1 MMNWNIVGYFQDL
14 PDCVS
19 SHSISLSGHNM
30 DTVTFLH
37 VCSLL
42 ELLSDGKISQDDLVA
57 FVEEVR

>member
-14 PDCVS
+14 PDKVS
-19 SHSISLSGHNM
+19 SHSISMSGHNM

-42 ELLSDGKISQDDLVA
+42 EFLSEGKISQDDLSD
-57 FVEEVR
+57 FFERI